1 MKLTPGL
8 EKRHK
13 EKYQGEVRFTKK
25 FRIKSGQKKKKN
37 RMNLLNEFVRHG
49 VFPHDRSHWPY

>member
-25 FRIKSGQKKKKN
+25 FRIKSGKKKKKI
-37 RMNLLNEFVRHG
+37 E
-49 VFPHDRSHWPY
+49 WIY